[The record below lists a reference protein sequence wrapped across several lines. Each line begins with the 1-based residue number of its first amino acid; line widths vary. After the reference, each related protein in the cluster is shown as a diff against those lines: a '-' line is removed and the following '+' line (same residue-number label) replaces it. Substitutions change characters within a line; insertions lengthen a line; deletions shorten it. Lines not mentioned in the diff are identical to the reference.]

1 MDFSGIY
8 CTEMQKILLPLGL
21 APSFA
26 HTVVH
31 AVWVHFLAY
40 GAQSFSHHQK
50 NFCWQ
55 NTHNFN
61 SSVVT
66 AGQLPNVTGA
76 RTIRNF
82 ITVNLTQVN
91 LY

>member
-31 AVWVHFLAY
+31 AVWVQFLAH
-40 GAQSFSHHQK
+40 GAQCFSSFKRTSARRTLTILTPSISSHCSWTASKCYFNKNHQE
-50 NFCWQ
+50 FYHSQ
-55 NTHNFN
+55 
-61 SSVVT
+61 
-66 AGQLPNVTGA
+66 PNLG
-76 RTIRNF
+76 
-82 ITVNLTQVN
+82 
-91 LY
+91 

>member
-26 HTVVH
+26 HTVVP
-31 AVWVHFLAY
+31 AVWVHFLAH
-40 GAQSFSHHQK
+40 GAQSFSYHQK
-50 NFCWQ
+50 NFCLQ
-55 NTHNFN
+55 DTHSFNF
-61 SSVVT
+61 SAIA

-76 RTIRNF
+76 RAIKNF
-82 ITVNLTQVN
+82 ITVNLT
-91 LY
+91 

>member
-31 AVWVHFLAY
+31 AAWVHFLAH
-40 GAQSFSHHQK
+40 GTQSFSYHQK
-50 NFCWQ
+50 NCSQ
-55 NTHNFN
+55 DTHNF
-61 SSVVT
+61 SSFYQQSL
-66 AGQLPNVTGA
+66 QLGSSQLLLEQGPSG
-76 RTIRNF
+76 ISSQS
-82 ITVNLTQVN
+82 I
-91 LY
+91 